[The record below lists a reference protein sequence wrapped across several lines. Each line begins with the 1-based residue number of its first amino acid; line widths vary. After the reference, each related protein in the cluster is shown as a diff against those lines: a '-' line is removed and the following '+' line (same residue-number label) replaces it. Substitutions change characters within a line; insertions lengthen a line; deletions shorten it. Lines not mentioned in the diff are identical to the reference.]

1 MAHVD
6 KRRDESSPISETVGQ
21 VVAAMMA
28 ENFREILSKTVE
40 KAMMKVVDL
49 ETLKGKRLLT
59 EDDVSRLFSIPIAS
73 LRSERSRKTGPDYI
87 KDGRKVLYP
96 QAELLK
102 YYSGRL
108 VKLGDG
114 D

>member
-1 MAHVD
+1 MAVTD

-28 ENFREILSKTVE
+28 ENFREILSRTVE

-49 ETLKGKRLLT
+49 ETLKGKRFLT
-59 EDDVSRLFSIPIAS
+59 EEEVSRLFSIPVAS

-87 KDGRKVLYP
+87 KDGRRVLYP
-96 QAELLK
+96 QVELLK

-108 VKLGDG
+108 VRLRGGD
-114 D
+114 